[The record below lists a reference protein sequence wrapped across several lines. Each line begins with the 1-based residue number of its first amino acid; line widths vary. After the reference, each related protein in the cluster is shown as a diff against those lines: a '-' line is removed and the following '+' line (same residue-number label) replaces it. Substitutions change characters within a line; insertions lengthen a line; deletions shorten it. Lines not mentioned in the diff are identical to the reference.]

1 MMTARASKRAVANKE
16 IILNLLK
23 VRKQAIGHHNSKRLF
38 MTARVAWMAV
48 EFAETTF
55 ALLLVKT

>member
-1 MMTARASKRAVANKE
+1 MTARVWKWAVANKE

-55 ALLLVKT
+55 ELLLVEI